1 MKTSTITAAIATIC
15 IASANAA
22 KPNRKRTAKI
32 HRTARRRTAARVGV
46 QSDEPYDQ
54 YLGLSKGKEESKS
67 NNNKR
72 RTQAGPPKE
81 KMSMPKVE
89 ATTAAEVMSMATA
102 DVVATDEAHSS
113 EDGHEKDEPYEE
125 LWETTEELAEKDDT
139 HTSEDDHDPDHGED
153 GHSDDGDGEATK
165 ALSGGSAR
173 AVSASAGMV
182 GLLAFAY
189 NIM

>member
-89 ATTAAEVMSMATA
+89 ATTADAEVMSMATA
-102 DVVATDEAHSS
+102 DVAADEAHSS
-113 EDGHEKDEPYEE
+113 EDGHGHEKD
-125 LWETTEELAEKDDT
+125 TAEELAEKDDA